1 MSKDWTGSGASPFRI
16 MGASNHSDTERAE
29 DDFYAT
35 DPKAIDALAE
45 KWEIPN
51 TILEPACG
59 SGHLAIRL
67 EQLGHH
73 VIATDKVDRGYG
85 GVRDFFSYTTMPE
98 GCECIITNPPYKFAT
113 EFVEH
118 SLRLLPDYG
127 WCAMFVKTTFL
138 EGQKR
143 FKTIFSHYPPPYW
156 CCSSFS
162 E

>member
-1 MSKDWTGSGASPFRI
+1 MSKDWTGNNASLYRI
-16 MGASNHSDTERAE
+16 MGASNHSDTERE
-29 DDFYAT
+29 KDDFYAT

-45 KWEIPN
+45 KWQIPN

-98 GCECIITNPPYKFAT
+98 GCDCIITNPPYKFAT
-113 EFVEH
+113 EFVTH
-118 SLRLLPDYG
+118 SLRLLPEG
-127 WCAMFVKTTFL
+127 GQCAMFVKTTFL

-143 FKTIFSHYPPPYW
+143 FKAIFSHYPPYW